1 MGGLW
6 SMREKRGDLCAGTR
20 AAKGLPTL
28 GYIRPALCHLD
39 WPRTS
44 RATYPEARP
53 IRYPLLTTDKA
64 TLRWPLPISMSSKS
78 SI

>member
-1 MGGLW
+1 MDGLW
-6 SMREKRGDLCAGTR
+6 SIREKRGDLYAGTR

-28 GYIRPALCHLD
+28 AYMRPALCHLD
-39 WPRTS
+39 WLRTS

-53 IRYPLLTTDKA
+53 IRYPLLSTDKA
-64 TLRWPLPISMSSKS
+64 TLRWPLLISMSSKW